1 MYIRNWERGHAVS
14 FLGISVS
21 NFRYSVFA
29 VCHTRHAMCKI
40 KQYKSKFGESTLL
53 KTAGGG
59 GGGEEE
65 RGNGGGGRGREG
77 SGGVL

>member
-1 MYIRNWERGHAVS
+1 
-14 FLGISVS
+14 
-21 NFRYSVFA
+21 
-29 VCHTRHAMCKI
+29 MCKM

-65 RGNGGGGRGREG
+65 RGNGGGGEKAGGGYFDLFEQRFQSRPTSPRYEWGWEG
-77 SGGVL
+77 GGGGAGGWLDV